1 MTGNIKASILLVED
15 ESTVAML
22 IEDMLW
28 ELGYRTVVSVARLAQ
43 AFETLDSTDFDVA
56 ILDVNVHGESV
67 FPFAQRLSEQG
78 KPIVFSSGY
87 GQSGL
92 PAEFDGCVMLAKP
105 FSVEDLQRALVKARL
120 SRNLSQA

>member
-1 MTGNIKASILLVED
+1 MTGNVKASILLVED

-28 ELGYRTVVSVARLAQ
+28 ELGYRTVVSVARLAE

-67 FPFAQRLSEQG
+67 FPLARRLSEQG

-92 PAEFDGCVMLAKP
+92 PAEFDDCVMLAKP
-105 FSVEDLQRALVKARL
+105 FSVEDLQRALVKACL
-120 SRNLSQA
+120 SRNLCQS

>member
-1 MTGNIKASILLVED
+1 MTGNMKASILLVED

-28 ELGYRTVVSVARLAQ
+28 ELGYRTVVSVARLAH

-56 ILDVNVHGESV
+56 ILDVNVHGEPV
-67 FPFAQRLSEQG
+67 FPLAQRLSEQG

-92 PAEFDGCVMLAKP
+92 PAEFHDCVMLAKP
-105 FSVEDLQRALVKARL
+105 FSVEDLQRALGQARS
-120 SRNLSQA
+120 SRNLS